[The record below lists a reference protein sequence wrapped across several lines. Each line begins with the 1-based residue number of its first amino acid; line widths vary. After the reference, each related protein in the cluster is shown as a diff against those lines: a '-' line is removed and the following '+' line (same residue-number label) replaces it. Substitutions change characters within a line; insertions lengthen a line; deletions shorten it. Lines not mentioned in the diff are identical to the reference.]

1 MKIEKTKIMLV
12 DDHAVVRAGLKRL
25 MENQAG
31 LEVVW
36 EADNGETAYQLL
48 NNNQVDVI
56 VMDLSMPGMGGLETA
71 RRILARYPTV
81 KIVIFSMHDNATF
94 AAQVLKAGVKAYV
107 TKTGADSDLLQA
119 VHEVVK
125 GKSYLSPE
133 VAQKIALESMNGEGN
148 PLNVLSAREFEVFRM
163 LTEGLNTEDIGVR
176 LKISHK
182 TVANYHTMI
191 KQKLGVGSPVEMVR
205 VAIRHGVIDGG

>member
-1 MKIEKTKIMLV
+1 MNIEKTKIMLV

-31 LEVVW
+31 LEVRW
-36 EADNGETAYQLL
+36 EADNGEAAYQLL
-48 NNNQVDVI
+48 TNNQVDVI

-71 RRILARYPTV
+71 RRILSRYPAV

-119 VHEVVK
+119 ISEVVK
-125 GKSYLSPE
+125 GRSYLSPE
-133 VAQKIALESMNGEGN
+133 VAQKIALESMGGDDN
-148 PLNVLSAREFEVFRM
+148 PLKMLSAREFEVFRL
-163 LTEGLNTEDIGVR
+163 LTEGVSVEAVGER
-176 LKISHK
+176 LKISQK
-182 TVANYHTMI
+182 TVSNYYTMI
-191 KQKLGVGSPVEMVR
+191 KQKLGANSLIEMVR
-205 VAIRHGVIDGG
+205 IAIRHGIIDG

>member
-12 DDHAVVRAGLKRL
+12 DDLAVVRAGLKRL

-31 LEVVW
+31 LEVAW

-48 NNNQVDVI
+48 NNHQVDVI

-71 RRILARYPTV
+71 RRILGRYPTV
-81 KIVIFSMHDNATF
+81 KIVVFSMHDNATF

-119 VHEVVK
+119 IHEVTK
-125 GKSYLSPE
+125 GRSYLSPE
-133 VAQKIALESMNGEGN
+133 VAQKIALESMGGDDN
-148 PLNVLSAREFEVFRM
+148 PLKMLSAREFEVFRL
-163 LTEGLNTEDIGVR
+163 LTEGVSVEVVGER
-176 LKISHK
+176 LKISQK
-182 TVANYHTMI
+182 TVSNYYTMI
-191 KQKLGVGSPVEMVR
+191 KQKLGANSPIEMVR
-205 VAIRHGVIDGG
+205 IAIRHGIIDG